1 MSLFK
6 IQKVA
11 QEVAESISSVLGME
25 VTIIDENYKRVAA
38 TGEYKNLIGE
48 RIPSSCV
55 FEAVVKD
62 REPKFVNQDGR
73 IIHCKDCE
81 GRLNCEVLATI
92 GHPIMNGDR
101 VVGVIGVNAFREG
114 EKDRL
119 VNNYESLLFFLNKQS
134 GLLASTLASN
144 ETIQALEIQS
154 QEINQMIDGFRHGV
168 ICVDLDGTIKF
179 INKSAESMLNVTKKE
194 IINRKVA
201 EYVPETG
208 SLVMLKNDDNQMKNK
223 KKKTSYLIKSHDI
236 KLQGVK
242 VSMIIELHKTSEM
255 IKDAY
260 NLLERKQTFTFDEII
275 SQSVSME
282 QVKEIARKVSR
293 NTSTILIRGES
304 GTGKELF
311 ARAIHSES
319 PRSNAPLIAINCAS
333 IPENLLESELFGF
346 EGGSFTGAR
355 PQGQIGKFELANGG
369 TLFLDEIGDLPI
381 HLQPKILRVLQEN
394 SFTRI
399 GGNEVIETDVRLIA
413 ATNKNLE
420 KLIDEGLF
428 REDLYYRLNV
438 IPIMLPPLRA
448 RRDDILLLSHHLLEK
463 YCKKLG
469 TGSKA
474 FSNEIES
481 VFTAYHWPGNVRE
494 MENLIEYLVN
504 VTRDD
509 VIHSGNLPSY
519 IRNQNYNDLIRSEMD
534 LKTRTEQFE
543 AQVIESMIEKYGDST
558 EAKQKVASLLG
569 VNLTTLYRK
578 RKK

>member
-6 IQKVA
+6 IQNVA

-38 TGEYKNLIGE
+38 TGEYKNFIGD
-48 RIPSSCV
+48 RIPSSCI
-55 FEAVVKD
+55 FETVVKD

-73 IIHCKDCE
+73 VIHCKDCE
-81 GRLNCEVLATI
+81 GRMNCEVLATI

-101 VVGVIGVNAFREG
+101 VVGVIGVNAFRES
-114 EKDRL
+114 EKEKL
-119 VNNYESLLFFLNKQS
+119 VSNWESLLLFLNKQS
-134 GLLASTLASN
+134 GLLASTLASH

-168 ICVDLDGTIKF
+168 ICVDLDGMIKY
-179 INKSAESMLNVTKKE
+179 INKSAENMLNVSRE
-194 IINRKVA
+194 NVINRKVD
-201 EYVPETG
+201 EFVPETG
-208 SLVMLKNDDNQMKNK
+208 NLIMLKNNSQIKQKNR
-223 KKKTSYLIKSHDI
+223 KTSYLIKSHEIRLQDI
-236 KLQGVK
+236 K
-242 VSMIIELHKTSEM
+242 VSAIIELHKTSEM
-255 IKDAY
+255 IRDAY
-260 NLLERKQTFTFDEII
+260 NLLERRQAFTFDDII
-275 SQSVSME
+275 SKSECIE
-282 QVKEIARKVSR
+282 QVKEISKKVSR
-293 NTSTILIRGES
+293 NSSTVLIRGES

-319 PRSNAPLIAINCAS
+319 QRSHMPFIAINCAS
-333 IPENLLESELFGF
+333 IPDNLLESELFGF

-399 GGNEVIETDVRLIA
+399 GGNDVIEIDVRLIA

-420 KLIDEGLF
+420 KMIEDGLF

-448 RRDDILLLSHHLLEK
+448 RRDDISLLSEHLLEK
-463 YCKKLG
+463 YCIKLG
-469 TGSKA
+469 TGTKA
-474 FSNEIES
+474 FSSEIQKIFS
-481 VFTAYHWPGNVRE
+481 AYRWPGNVRE

-504 VTRDD
+504 ITRDE
-509 VIHSGNLPSY
+509 VISADNLPDS
-519 IRNQNYNDLIRSEMD
+519 IREQNYSELVRSEMD
-534 LKTRTEQFE
+534 LKSRTEQFE
-543 AQVIESMIEKYGDST
+543 SQVIESMLQMHGDST
-558 EAKQKVASLLG
+558 EAKQKIASILG

-578 RKK
+578 MKK